1 MAGEGQGP
9 NAVEMGIKLPK
20 PVDAPRTP
28 DKIGG
33 LSTKWIKDRFK
44 ITPDTTKLELDPE
57 KVANDRRELENLV
70 NAGGEQAGEGTETD
84 RPLGFYEKYP
94 GGGDDPAY
102 IREHGGIALTEAE
115 VANMTK
121 ALEEKGIIKAKDQ
134 QDTAEGTPTLDQRPE
149 DLARWAKV
157 LEKFPGGAER
167 FNWWKSRF
175 RTSPDAASPNPAAN
189 EAFTPDEIK
198 NITEELKRQGLINED
213 TQQVTGE
220 GTSTFYDR
228 RPGGDFPRY
237 SEASDALKSLET
249 APPKTLAEANGRLG
263 ETGSGLL
270 KDIINSQDSQGRYFA
285 KFGFE
290 KVDPETQ
297 QPGEDMTVI
306 VFPEPYKRTGD
317 GQANRF
323 LAITRDGPREIRPK
337 DVNRFKEMV
346 SARVKYPQVKPG
358 EGYDGDRRNITL
370 MPVDSAGTASK
381 MPFGEDKTF
390 GEIED
395 MDLTDSGVSSTVQRV
410 IQENIQASE
419 APIKKVVK
427 QTTETNNLRNFV
439 QGLPPRA

>member
-9 NAVEMGIKLPK
+9 NEVEMGIKP
-20 PVDAPRTP
+20 PAVDAKDPKMP
-28 DKIGG
+28 DRKSGG
-33 LSTKWIKDRFK
+33 VPLGFIKSRFK
-44 ITPDTTKLELDPE
+44 IGQSDTGAAAAETTKQDSDPT
-57 KVANDRRELENLV
+57 KLQSTADM
-70 NAGGEQAGEGTETD
+70 AAASSD
-84 RPLGFYEKYP
+84 RPLSFYEKYP
-94 GGGDDPAY
+94 LGGDDPAY
-102 IREHGGIALTEAE
+102 IRDFGNTALTETE

-121 ALEEKGIIKAKDQ
+121 SLEEKGIIKAKDQ
-134 QDTAEGTPTLDQRPE
+134 QAVAESTSTSAQKPE
-149 DLARWAKV
+149 DLVRWAKV

-175 RTSPDAASPNPAAN
+175 RTSLDTADPNSAAN
-189 EAFTPDEIK
+189 ETFTPEEMK

-213 TQQVTGE
+213 AQQVSGE
-220 GTSTFYDR
+220 SASTFYDR
-228 RPGGDFPRY
+228 KPGDFSRY
-237 SEASDALKSLET
+237 SEQNADALKSLET
-249 APPKTLAEANGRLG
+249 TQPKTLAEANRRMG

-270 KDIINSQDSQGRYFA
+270 KDIINSEDSQGRYFA

-297 QPGEDMTVI
+297 QPGEDLTVI
-306 VFPEPYKRTGD
+306 VFPEPYKRAGD
-317 GQANRF
+317 SQTNRF
-323 LAITRDGPREIRPK
+323 LAITRDGPKEIRPK
-337 DVNRFKEMV
+337 DVIGFKEMV
-346 SARVKYPQVKPG
+346 SARVKYPQVKSG

-410 IQENIQASE
+410 IQENIQATE
-419 APIKKVVK
+419 APIKKVVQ
-427 QTTETNNLRNFV
+427 QTTEMGNLRNFV